1 VKILIDPVTKGRLN
15 PLNNFF
21 FKKMFGEKGC
31 EKSVSY
37 LIESVLEDFPFQ
49 RKNTVNVNENDNS
62 YKKDSTY
69 NELSG
74 EDIVNC
80 IDLENL
86 VFINQSIIDE
96 IDDEKNPI
104 LNIDAETSKFLIH
117 IETQLKE

>member
-1 VKILIDPVTKGRLN
+1 VKILIDSVAKGRLN
-15 PLNNFF
+15 LLNNFF

-31 EKSVSY
+31 EKLVSY

-49 RKNTVNVNENDNS
+49 RKNTVNVTENDSS

-69 NELSG
+69 NELSA

-96 IDDEKNPI
+96 IDEKK
-104 LNIDAETSKFLIH
+104 S
-117 IETQLKE
+117 